1 MQFLYTFII
10 SFIFI
15 FFSELGDKTQI
26 LVLSLSGKHKAFNIL
41 LGVVL
46 GTLLSHGLAITFGSQ
61 ISNIGNI
68 YFITILKFITYIT
81 FLVFGFFGF
90 WKLKKINDT
99 PISTKTHSTS
109 TIIKFINSLT
119 KNCILIVALTIA
131 IGELGDK
138 TFLASLGL
146 GIQYPL
152 YRFSLI
158 LGSIFGMVISDSIA
172 IFFGKIIS
180 KKVSSNTIDIISNTI
195 IDIIS
200 NTIFIIF
207 GIVGIFSVLI

>member
-90 WKLKKINDT
+90 WKLKKINNT
-99 PISTKTHSTS
+99 TISTKAHSTS

-195 IDIIS
+195 
-200 NTIFIIF
+200 FIIF

>member
-90 WKLKKINDT
+90 WKLKKINNT
-99 PISTKTHSTS
+99 TISTKTHSTS

-195 IDIIS
+195 
-200 NTIFIIF
+200 FIIF

>member
-10 SFIFI
+10 SFNFI

-195 IDIIS
+195 
-200 NTIFIIF
+200 FIIF

>member
-90 WKLKKINDT
+90 LKLKKINDA
-99 PISTKTHSTS
+99 PISTKAHSTS

-152 YRFSLI
+152 YRFSMI

-195 IDIIS
+195 
-200 NTIFIIF
+200 FIIF

>member
-41 LGVVL
+41 LGVIL
-46 GTLLSHGLAITFGSQ
+46 GTLLSHGLAITFGSEL
-61 ISNIGNI
+61 SNIGNL

-81 FLVFGFFGF
+81 FLVFGILGF
-90 WKLKKINDT
+90 WKLKKTNSNNITAKKGSN
-99 PISTKTHSTS
+99 SN
-109 TIIKFINSLT
+109 IIKFLTSLT
-119 KNCILIVALTIA
+119 KNCILIVASTIA

-146 GIQYPL
+146 GIQYPS
-152 YRFSLI
+152 YRISLI
-158 LGSIFGMVISDSIA
+158 LGSICGMVISDSIA
-172 IFFGKIIS
+172 IFFGKLIS
-180 KKVSSNTIDIISNTI
+180 KKVSSNTIDIISNA
-195 IDIIS
+195 
-200 NTIFIIF
+200 IFIIF
-207 GIVGIFSVLI
+207 GIIGILSVFI

>member
-61 ISNIGNI
+61 VSNIGDV

-81 FLVFGFFGF
+81 FLVFGFLGF
-90 WKLKKINDT
+90 WKLKKINDA

-195 IDIIS
+195 
-200 NTIFIIF
+200 FIIF
-207 GIVGIFSVLI
+207 GIVGILSVLI

>member
-61 ISNIGNI
+61 LSNIGDI

-81 FLVFGFFGF
+81 FLVFGFLGF
-90 WKLKKINDT
+90 WKLKKNISDSV
-99 PISTKTHSTS
+99 STKEDSKS
-109 TIIKFINSLT
+109 AIIRFLNSLT
-119 KNCILIVALTIA
+119 KNCILIVASSIA

-146 GIQYPL
+146 GIQYPA
-152 YRFSLI
+152 YRISLI
-158 LGSIFGMVISDSIA
+158 LGSICGMVMSDSIA
-172 IFFGKIIS
+172 IFFGKLIG

-195 IDIIS
+195 
-200 NTIFIIF
+200 FIIF
-207 GIVGIFSVLI
+207 GIIGILSILI

>member
-90 WKLKKINDT
+90 LKLKKINDT

-195 IDIIS
+195 
-200 NTIFIIF
+200 FIIF

>member
-90 WKLKKINDT
+90 LKLKKINDA
-99 PISTKTHSTS
+99 PISTKAHSTS

-195 IDIIS
+195 
-200 NTIFIIF
+200 FIIF
-207 GIVGIFSVLI
+207 GIVGILSVLI

>member
-90 WKLKKINDT
+90 LKLKKINDA
-99 PISTKTHSTS
+99 PISTKAHSTS

-195 IDIIS
+195 
-200 NTIFIIF
+200 FIIF

>member
-61 ISNIGNI
+61 LSNIGDI

-81 FLVFGFFGF
+81 FLAFGFLGF
-90 WKLKKINDT
+90 WKLKKNISDSL
-99 PISTKTHSTS
+99 STKEDSKS
-109 TIIKFINSLT
+109 TIISFLNSLT
-119 KNCILIVALTIA
+119 KNCILIVASSIA

-146 GIQYPL
+146 GIQYPA
-152 YRFSLI
+152 YRISLI
-158 LGSIFGMVISDSIA
+158 LGSICGMVMSDSIA
-172 IFFGKIIS
+172 IFFGKLIG

-195 IDIIS
+195 
-200 NTIFIIF
+200 FIIF
-207 GIVGIFSVLI
+207 GIIGILSILI

>member
-61 ISNIGNI
+61 LSNIGDI

-81 FLVFGFFGF
+81 FLAFGFLGF
-90 WKLKKINDT
+90 WKLKKNISDSV
-99 PISTKTHSTS
+99 STKEDSKS
-109 TIIKFINSLT
+109 TIISFLNSLT
-119 KNCILIVALTIA
+119 KNCILIVASSIA

-146 GIQYPL
+146 GIQYPA
-152 YRFSLI
+152 YRISLI
-158 LGSIFGMVISDSIA
+158 LGSICGMVMSDSIA
-172 IFFGKIIS
+172 IFFGKLIG

-195 IDIIS
+195 
-200 NTIFIIF
+200 FIIF
-207 GIVGIFSVLI
+207 GIIGILSILI

>member
-15 FFSELGDKTQI
+15 FFSELGDKAQI

-195 IDIIS
+195 
-200 NTIFIIF
+200 FIIF
-207 GIVGIFSVLI
+207 GIVGILSVLI

>member
-1 MQFLYTFII
+1 MQFLYSFII
-10 SFIFI
+10 FFIFI

-180 KKVSSNTIDIISNTI
+180 KKVSSNTIDIIWLS
-195 IDIIS
+195 
-200 NTIFIIF
+200 IFIIF
-207 GIVGIFSVLI
+207 GIVRILSVLI

>member
-61 ISNIGNI
+61 VSNIGDV

-81 FLVFGFFGF
+81 FLVFGFLGF
-90 WKLKKINDT
+90 WKLKKNDYDNV
-99 PISTKTHSTS
+99 PTKEDSKS
-109 TIIKFINSLT
+109 SFIRFLNSLT
-119 KNCILIVALTIA
+119 KNCILIVASSIA

-146 GIQYPL
+146 GIQYPS
-152 YRFSLI
+152 YRISLI
-158 LGSIFGMVISDSIA
+158 LGSICGMVISDSIA
-172 IFFGKIIS
+172 IFFGKLIG
-180 KKVSSNTIDIISNTI
+180 KKVSSNT

>member
-99 PISTKTHSTS
+99 PVPTKEDSKS
-109 TIIKFINSLT
+109 SFIRFLNSLT

-195 IDIIS
+195 
-200 NTIFIIF
+200 FIIF
-207 GIVGIFSVLI
+207 GIVGILSVLI

>member
-10 SFIFI
+10 SFIYI

-195 IDIIS
+195 
-200 NTIFIIF
+200 FIIF

>member
-61 ISNIGNI
+61 VSNIGDV

-195 IDIIS
+195 
-200 NTIFIIF
+200 FIIF
-207 GIVGIFSVLI
+207 GIVGILSVLI

>member
-1 MQFLYTFII
+1 MEFIYTFFV
-10 SFIFI
+10 SFFLV
-15 FFSELGDKTQI
+15 FLSELGDKTQI

-195 IDIIS
+195 
-200 NTIFIIF
+200 FIIF
-207 GIVGIFSVLI
+207 GIVGILSVLI

>member
-195 IDIIS
+195 
-200 NTIFIIF
+200 FIIF
-207 GIVGIFSVLI
+207 GIVGIFSGLI

>member
-15 FFSELGDKTQI
+15 FFFLLGDKTQI

-90 WKLKKINDT
+90 LKLKKINDA
-99 PISTKTHSTS
+99 PISTKAHSTS

-195 IDIIS
+195 
-200 NTIFIIF
+200 FIIF

>member
-195 IDIIS
+195 
-200 NTIFIIF
+200 FIIF
-207 GIVGIFSVLI
+207 GIVGILSVLI

>member
-90 WKLKKINDT
+90 LKLKKINDT

-195 IDIIS
+195 
-200 NTIFIIF
+200 FIIF
-207 GIVGIFSVLI
+207 GIVGILSVLI

>member
-61 ISNIGNI
+61 ISNIENI

-195 IDIIS
+195 
-200 NTIFIIF
+200 FIIF

>member
-61 ISNIGNI
+61 LSNIGDI
-68 YFITILKFITYIT
+68 YFIAILKFITYIT
-81 FLVFGFFGF
+81 FLAFGVLGF
-90 WKLKKINDT
+90 WKLKKNNPDNV
-99 PISTKTHSTS
+99 STKKDSKS
-109 TIIKFINSLT
+109 TIIKFLNSLT
-119 KNCILIVALTIA
+119 KNCILIVALSIA

-146 GIQYPL
+146 GIQYPS
-152 YRFSLI
+152 YRISLI
-158 LGSIFGMVISDSIA
+158 LGSIFGMVASDSIA
-172 IFFGKIIS
+172 IFFGKLIG

-195 IDIIS
+195 
-200 NTIFIIF
+200 FIIF
-207 GIVGIFSVLI
+207 GIIGILSVLI

>member
-61 ISNIGNI
+61 LSNIGDI
-68 YFITILKFITYIT
+68 YFIIILKFITYIT
-81 FLVFGFFGF
+81 FLAFGFLGF
-90 WKLKKINDT
+90 WKLKKNNSDS
-99 PISTKTHSTS
+99 ISTKEDSKS
-109 TIIKFINSLT
+109 AIIRFLNSLT
-119 KNCILIVALTIA
+119 KNCILIVASSIA

-146 GIQYPL
+146 GIQYPA
-152 YRFSLI
+152 YRISLI
-158 LGSIFGMVISDSIA
+158 LGSICGMVMSDSIA
-172 IFFGKIIS
+172 IFFGKLIG

-195 IDIIS
+195 
-200 NTIFIIF
+200 FIIF
-207 GIVGIFSVLI
+207 GIIGILSVLI

>member
-195 IDIIS
+195 
-200 NTIFIIF
+200 FIIF

>member
-195 IDIIS
+195 
-200 NTIFIIF
+200 FIIF
-207 GIVGIFSVLI
+207 GIVGTLSVLI